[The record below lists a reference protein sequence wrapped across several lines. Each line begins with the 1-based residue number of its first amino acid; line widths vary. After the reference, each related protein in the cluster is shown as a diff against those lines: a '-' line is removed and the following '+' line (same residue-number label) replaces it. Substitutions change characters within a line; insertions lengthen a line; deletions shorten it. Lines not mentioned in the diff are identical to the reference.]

1 MALRGAIIGVGG
13 VALHGHLPG
22 WLERRDVEI
31 VAGTDVVP
39 AREETWRRR
48 LPGARWYRDAGALL
62 AGEALDFVD
71 ICTPPGTHAG
81 LARAALQRGLHVL
94 CEKPL
99 VCRPEELRPLADLA
113 GGTGRVLHTVHN
125 WRHAPV
131 IRKAGELVRQ
141 GAIGEVRAC
150 RWETLRTGPAGG
162 DGDVA
167 GNWRLDPE
175 MAGGGILMDHGW
187 HALYVVH
194 GWLGRPPRR
203 IAARLETRRHARGPL
218 EDTATVRL
226 EYAAAEAE
234 IFLTWA
240 ADQRRNSASL
250 EGSGGTIRVE
260 DDAVVLA
267 PSGSR
272 GPGGRWACPPPLSG
286 GSYHPDWF
294 AGVAAAFVAEVTG
307 PPAGRGANLEAAS
320 LCATLV
326 DRAQASSRH
335 GGSWLP
341 IPELM
346 VAETSRPRGE
356 GGLSP

>member
-1 MALRGAIIGVGG
+1 MALRGAIIGLGN
-13 VALHGHLPG
+13 VAVHGHLPG
-22 WLERRDVEI
+22 WLAREDVEI
-31 VAGTDVVP
+31 VAATDTSP
-39 AREETWRRR
+39 AREEELRCR
-48 LPGARWYRDAGALL
+48 LPGARWYPSVDALW

-71 ICTPPGTHAG
+71 ICTPPGTHAA
-81 LARAALQRGLHVL
+81 LVRAALQGGRHVL

-99 VCRPEELRPLADLA
+99 VTRPDDLEALAELAA
-113 GGTGRVLHTVHN
+113 AHHRVLHTVQN

-131 IRKAGELVRQ
+131 IRKAGELVRR

-162 DGDVA
+162 GDDAA

-203 IAARLETRRHARGPL
+203 IAARLETRRHVRWPL

-234 IFLTWA
+234 VFLTWA
-240 ADQRRNSASL
+240 ADHRRNIASL
-250 EGSGGTIRVE
+250 GGSRGTIRVE
-260 DDAVVLA
+260 DDAVVLT
-267 PSGSR
+267 PSGSQ

-294 AGVAAAFVAEVTG
+294 GGAAAAFVAEVTG
-307 PPAGRGANLEAAS
+307 TSPRTGANFEAAS

-326 DRAQASSRH
+326 ALAQASSRQ

-341 IPELM
+341 VPEPM
-346 VAETSRPRGE
+346 VADASRPRGE
-356 GGLSP
+356 VGLSP

>member
-1 MALRGAIIGVGG
+1 MALRGALIGVGG

-31 VAGTDVVP
+31 VAGTDVAP
-39 AREETWRRR
+39 AREEALRRR
-48 LPGARWYRDAGALL
+48 LPGARWYPDAGTLL
-62 AGEALDFVD
+62 EGEALDFVD

-81 LARAALQRGLHVL
+81 LVRAALRRGRHVL

-113 GGTGRVLHTVHN
+113 GRTGRVLHTVHN
-125 WRHAPV
+125 WQHAPV
-131 IRKAGELVRQ
+131 IRKAGELLRQ

-150 RWETLRTGPAGG
+150 RWETLRTKPAGG
-162 DGDVA
+162 GGDAA
-167 GNWRLDPE
+167 GNWRVDPE
-175 MAGGGILMDHGW
+175 LAGGGILMDHGW

-194 GWLGRPPRR
+194 GWLGRRPRR
-203 IAARLETRRHARGPL
+203 IAARLETRRHVRWPL

-240 ADQRRNSASL
+240 ADERRNGASL
-250 EGSGGTIRVE
+250 EGSRGTLRIE
-260 DDAVVLA
+260 DDAVVLT

-272 GPGGRWACPPPLSG
+272 GPGERWACPPPLSG

-294 AGVAAAFVAEVTG
+294 AGVAAVFVAEVTG
-307 PPAGRGANLEAAS
+307 SPADRGTNLEAAS
-320 LCATLV
+320 LCATLMAL
-326 DRAQASSRH
+326 AQASSRQ

-341 IPELM
+341 IPAPMAPE
-346 VAETSRPRGE
+346 ASRARG
-356 GGLSP
+356 GVGLSP